1 MIRGITQ
8 ITKTKREV
16 TRETVGGSIGDVSE
30 ENSLSVILL
39 DFALEHG
46 NGCVVR
52 EIEVIEVQC
61 IW

>member
-30 ENSLSVILL
+30 EDSLSVILL
-39 DFALEHG
+39 DLALEDG

-52 EIEVIEVQC
+52 EIEVIEIQR